1 VIERPLA
8 PHFRIRRRSVGTEA
22 DPAISGLPHDPW
34 RGVVPND
41 QGRIISPD
49 GAAVR
54 GAGRDVS
61 PLTWQQ
67 WRVIDAE

>member
-1 VIERPLA
+1 M
-8 PHFRIRRRSVGTEA
+8 TEA
-22 DPAISGLPHDPW
+22 DPAISGLPHDPS

-54 GAGRDVS
+54 GAGRTS